1 MHDTR
6 ASVMCVHSRVFPDTD
21 VHTPNIRAHPDTVNA
36 QCGSARQHAPMVR
49 SDSEGAIRNCDVY
62 ADSDSCQAPT
72 CEGGLDVGTRHAR
85 GAQSFRTKGMSD
97 IDHWFTVHSLRFAAH
112 VLAVSAAD
120 ASGERWQIRRVGEEA
135 RTAGCR
141 GFLSSRSDEAR
152 NRTHSGSFT
161 DIRLYRWPRAQPC
174 PALLSRAR
182 PCPAMVPTRAMGS
195 LGEPRSSHPG
205 SVDRASGKSRYASTD
220 RADPHELC
228 RKPRRAARV
237 NAKAKPRRRSRA
249 RRSRARR
256 SRARRSRATPSQTK
270 PSQASP
276 GQARPGQD
284 ESTVRRDRGFRPR
297 CTVMKPHVRRRRHAC
312 RDEAISAAGRLISPT
327 CGGGGDVFAE
337 KRRKPRLPVRETR
350 LS

>member
-6 ASVMCVHSRVFPDTD
+6 ASVMCMHSRVFPDTD

-85 GAQSFRTKGMSD
+85 GAQSFRTKDMSD

-161 DIRLYRWPRAQPC
+161 DIRLYRWPRAQPS

-182 PCPAMVPTRAMGS
+182 PCPAMVPTRAMGT

-220 RADPHELC
+220 RADPHEFC

-237 NAKAKPRRRSRA
+237 TR
-249 RRSRARR
+249 
-256 SRARRSRATPSQTK
+256 RRSRATPSQAK
-270 PSQASP
+270 PRQASP
-276 GQARPGQD
+276 GQARASQPCGATAG
-284 ESTVRRDRGFRPR
+284 SARGAP
-297 CTVMKPHVRRRRHAC
+297 
-312 RDEAISAAGRLISPT
+312 
-327 CGGGGDVFAE
+327 
-337 KRRKPRLPVRETR
+337 
-350 LS
+350 